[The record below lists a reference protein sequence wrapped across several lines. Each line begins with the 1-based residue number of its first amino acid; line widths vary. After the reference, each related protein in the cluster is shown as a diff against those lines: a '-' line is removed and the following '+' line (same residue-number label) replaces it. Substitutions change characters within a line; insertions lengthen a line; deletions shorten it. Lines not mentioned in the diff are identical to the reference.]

1 MGIKGKMFI
10 KTTFKLIISVFLIF
24 FIGCVITKN
33 YKYVNK
39 IGEPAAAVVL
49 AISDTGITIN
59 DNPKVR
65 LKLKVY
71 PKDSEPFE
79 ATVSQVVSR
88 VTIPRVGDRVYV
100 KFDPNNPSDV
110 ILLYKKDSD
119 AVERMPQSQ

>member
-1 MGIKGKMFI
+1 MGIKGKLNI
-10 KTTFKLIISVFLIF
+10 KTKFKLFLSVFLIF
-24 FIGCVITKN
+24 FISCVITKN

-39 IGEPAAAVVL
+39 IGEPAEAVVL
-49 AISDTGITIN
+49 DISDTGITIN

-71 PKDSEPFE
+71 PKDREPYE

-100 KFDPNNPSDV
+100 KFDPNNPSNV

-119 AVERMPQSQ
+119 PLERGTY

>member
-1 MGIKGKMFI
+1 MGIKEKMFI
-10 KTTFKLIISVFLIF
+10 KASFKLILSVLLIF
-24 FIGCVITKN
+24 FISCVITKN

-39 IGEPAAAVVL
+39 IGEPAEAVVL
-49 AISDTGITIN
+49 DISDTGITIN

-71 PKDSEPFE
+71 PKDKEPFE

-88 VTIPRVGDRVYV
+88 VKIPRIGDRVYV
-100 KFDPNNPSDV
+100 KFDPNNPTNV

-119 AVERMPQSQ
+119 LLERGNY

>member
-1 MGIKGKMFI
+1 MGIKKRMFT
-10 KTTFKLIISVFLIF
+10 KFKFILSVFLIF

-39 IGEPAAAVVL
+39 IGEAAPAVVL
-49 AISDTGITIN
+49 DVSDTGVTIN

-65 LKLKVY
+65 MKLKVY
-71 PKDSEPFE
+71 PREKPPFE
-79 ATVSQVVSR
+79 ATISQVVSR

-100 KFDPNNPSDV
+100 KFDPDNPANV

-119 AVERMPQSQ
+119 AIERMPDNQ

>member
-1 MGIKGKMFI
+1 MGIKGKLNI
-10 KTTFKLIISVFLIF
+10 KTTFKLILSVFLIF
-24 FIGCVITKN
+24 YISCVITKN

-39 IGEPAAAVVL
+39 IGEPAEAVVL
-49 AISDTGITIN
+49 DISDTGITIN

-71 PKDSEPFE
+71 PKDSEPYE

-100 KFDPNNPSDV
+100 KFDPNNPGNV

-119 AVERMPQSQ
+119 PLERGNY

>member
-1 MGIKGKMFI
+1 MGIKEKMFI
-10 KTTFKLIISVFLIF
+10 KTTFKLTLSVFLIF
-24 FIGCVITKN
+24 FISCVITKN

-49 AISDTGITIN
+49 DISDTGITIN
-59 DNPKVR
+59 YNPKVR

-71 PKDSEPFE
+71 PKDREPFE

-88 VTIPRVGDRVYV
+88 VTIPRLGDRVYV
-100 KFDPNNPSDV
+100 KFDPNNPSNV

-119 AVERMPQSQ
+119 PLEQGQY